1 MAKKS
6 PLQRVRE
13 EHGSKEELA
22 EKVLGLLEK
31 PEDEWEAEDFDHR
44 IRTLSNRKLLR
55 LWESHQ
61 KVQEQYGSK
70 SDLVEKI
77 VKARFPGGNDDYE
90 TKISGFTLP
99 KLLDLARRF
108 KV

>member
-6 PLQRVRE
+6 PLQRVRD
-13 EHGSKEELA
+13 EHGSKADLA
-22 EKVLGLLEK
+22 DKVLDILDQ
-31 PEDEWEAEDFDHR
+31 PEDEDPADFEHR
-44 IRTLSNRKLLR
+44 VNTMSNRKLLR
-55 LWESHQ
+55 LWDAHQ
-61 KVQEQYGSK
+61 RVQEQYGSK
-70 SDLVEKI
+70 DELVEKI
-77 VKARFPGGNDDYE
+77 TAARFPGGNDDYQ

>member
-6 PLQRVRE
+6 PLQRVRD
-13 EHGSKEELA
+13 EHGSKDELA
-22 EKVLGLLEK
+22 EKVLGILDT
-31 PEDEWEAEDFDHR
+31 PEDEDPADFDHR
-44 IRTLSNRKLLR
+44 VRTMSNRKLLR

-61 KVQEQYGSK
+61 RVQDQYGSK

-77 VKARFPGGNDDYE
+77 TKARFPGGNDDYQR
-90 TKISGFTLP
+90 KISGFTLP

>member
-6 PLQRVRE
+6 PLQRVRD
-13 EHGSKEELA
+13 EHGSKGELA
-22 EKVLGLLEK
+22 DKVLGILEA
-31 PEDEWEAEDFDHR
+31 PEDEEQADFEHR

-61 KVQEQYGSK
+61 RVQDQYGSK
-70 SDLVEKI
+70 DALVEKI
-77 VKARFPGGNDDYE
+77 TTARFPGGNDDYQR
-90 TKISGFTLP
+90 KISGFTLP

-108 KV
+108 KA